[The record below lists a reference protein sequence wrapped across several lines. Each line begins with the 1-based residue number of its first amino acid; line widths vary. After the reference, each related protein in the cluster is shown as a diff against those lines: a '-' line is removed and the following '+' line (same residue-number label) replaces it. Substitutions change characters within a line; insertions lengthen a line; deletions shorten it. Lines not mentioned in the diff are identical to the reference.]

1 MTYLFFTFCFLL
13 IFAYAPE
20 NLFPCYTVDFLRV
33 VYAGTIATLSQKLF
47 S

>member
-1 MTYLFFTFCFLL
+1 MSYLSLDSASLL

-20 NLFPCYTVDFLRV
+20 NLFPCYTVDFLGI
-33 VYAGTIATLSQKLF
+33 VYAGTITTLSQKLF